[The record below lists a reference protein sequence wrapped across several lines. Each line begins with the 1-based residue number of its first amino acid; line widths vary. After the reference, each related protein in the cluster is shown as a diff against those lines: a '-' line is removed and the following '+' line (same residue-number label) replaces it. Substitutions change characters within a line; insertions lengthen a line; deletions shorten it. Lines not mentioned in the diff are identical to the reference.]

1 MAGGAARCGTAG
13 AAVDAGV
20 VLVGGRDAVGVLD
33 EAAGAA
39 VESGAGVGITG
50 GWVITTA
57 SPAASTAPTT
67 ITAICSGFIAL
78 VPILYISTLN

>member
-1 MAGGAARCGTAG
+1 VGA
-13 AAVDAGV
+13 DAGV
-20 VLVGGRDAVGVLD
+20 DG
-33 EAAGAA
+33 AAGIA
-39 VESGAGVGITG
+39 VESGAGVGITE

-78 VPILYISTLN
+78 VAILYISTLN

>member
-1 MAGGAARCGTAG
+1 VDAGAVFVGCARAGVGVVDGTAG
-13 AAVDAGV
+13 T
-20 VLVGGRDAVGVLD
+20 
-33 EAAGAA
+33 A
-39 VESGAGVGITG
+39 VESGAGVGVTG

-67 ITAICSGFIAL
+67 ITAIWSGFISF